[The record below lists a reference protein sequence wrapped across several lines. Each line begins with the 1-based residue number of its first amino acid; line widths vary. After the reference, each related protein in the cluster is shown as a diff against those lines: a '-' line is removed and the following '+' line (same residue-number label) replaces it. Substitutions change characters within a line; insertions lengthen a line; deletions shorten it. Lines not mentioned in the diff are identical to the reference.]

1 MLTRIKEA
9 LQGKVPLGIQRS
21 SRWRKV
27 REVHLKNNPK
37 CELCEG
43 AKKLRVHH
51 IKPFHTHP
59 ELELEPTNL
68 ITLCE
73 CLSYG
78 INCHL
83 LVGHLGNF
91 RKVNHN
97 SVADIAVWNSKLK
110 ERDNQQD
117 DAAAERDGVQVIEEV
132 GKALHCICG

>member
-1 MLTRIKEA
+1 MLTRITES
-9 LQGKVPLGIQRS
+9 LQGKVPLGTQRS
-21 SRWRKV
+21 SRWCKV
-27 REVHLKNNPK
+27 RAEHIKNNPK

-43 AKKLRVHH
+43 TKKLRVHH
-51 IKPFHTHP
+51 IKPFHLYP

-91 RKVNHN
+91 RSINNDSVN
-97 SVADIAVWNSKLK
+97 DIATWNAKLK
-110 ERDNQQD
+110 ERNSPK
-117 DAAAERDGVQVIEEV
+117 IPV
-132 GKALHCICG
+132 GTDLEDIAKIKIL

>member
-1 MLTRIKEA
+1 MLTRITES
-9 LQGKVPLGIQRS
+9 LQGKVPLGTQRS

-27 REVHLKNNPK
+27 RAEHLKNNPK

-43 AKKLRVHH
+43 TKKLRVHH
-51 IKPFHTHP
+51 IKPFHLYP

-91 RKVNHN
+91 RSINNDSVN
-97 SVADIAVWNSKLK
+97 DIATWNEKLK
-110 ERDNQQD
+110 KRNSPK
-117 DAAAERDGVQVIEEV
+117 IPV
-132 GKALHCICG
+132 GTDLEDIVKIKIL